1 MRNKIR
7 VRNMSLIGGV
17 IAIGFSLALASTAFA
32 CTNLAELNVGP
43 PSGHAGTQVTVTG
56 SAFSHVPANTPVAL
70 HWGGTNG
77 PVLAT
82 VTPDAAGAIGPL
94 TVTIPSDAAPGPYVI
109 VASQTEVATGLTPW
123 GTPARA
129 SFTVTG
135 QAPAAAPA
143 RAAAGGALSTTT
155 SSSAGLIALTIAL
168 GVAGLALFALGAAS
182 FVGTMRRRSVP
193 SKVRN

>member
-1 MRNKIR
+1 LAL
-7 VRNMSLIGGV
+7 VGGLI
-17 IAIGFSLALASTAFA
+17 AMGFSLALASTAFA

-43 PSGHAGTQVTVTG
+43 SAGQAGATVKITG

-70 HWGGTNG
+70 HWGSANG

-82 VTPDAAGAIGPL
+82 ITPDAAGAIGPTTI
-94 TVTIPSDAAPGPYVI
+94 TVPADATPGSYVI

-135 QAPAAAPA
+135 PASGAVPAPALAN
-143 RAAAGGALSTTT
+143 GGLNASTT
-155 SSSAGLIALTIAL
+155 SSSSGLIAVTIAL
-168 GVAGLALFALGAAS
+168 GVGGLALFGLGVAT
-182 FVGTMRRRSVP
+182 FVGTMRRRAVP
-193 SKVRN
+193 SKVRH